1 MLAISRALRV
11 AGLVL
16 ACIVLLPFGAEA
28 QQAGKAYR
36 VGFLTGGSERGAQT
50 RLEAFKKGLRE
61 GVSSILPRGIACRRC
76 TALGLSQTLEG

>member
-1 MLAISRALRV
+1 MDRRALLGTV
-11 AGLVL
+11 AVGLL
-16 ACIVLLPFGAEA
+16 TAPFGAEA